1 LVIEHESAKVVHT
14 KQVIK
19 DEFIDLYI
27 NRSIDSIRIKEITDN
42 AGLNR
47 GTFYIH
53 YQDIYDLLDEVEDE
67 LISGL
72 DKHISKI
79 KELIAINSNITT
91 IKPFLVQGLEY
102 ISERSKYFKAF
113 LGANGSPSFLRKIK
127 HIAKTKFLDNLRI
140 ENKSAEYGDYLI
152 EYIVSA
158 NVGIIVY
165 WLETGM
171 KLSAEELTNLMSNT
185 MFRGPLSFIYH

>member
-1 LVIEHESAKVVHT
+1 MANT
-14 KQVIK
+14 KQIIK

-27 NRSIDSIRIKEITDN
+27 NRSIDSIRIKEITDK

-79 KELIAINSNITT
+79 KELIAINSNLNTL
-91 IKPFLVQGLEY
+91 KPVLVQGLEY
-102 ISERSKYFKAF
+102 IKERSKYFKAF
-113 LGANGSPSFLRKIK
+113 LGENGSPSFLKKIK
-127 HIAKTKFLDNLRI
+127 NIAKTKFLDNL
-140 ENKSAEYGDYLI
+140 KSKSKPEEYCDYLI

-171 KLSAEELTNLMSNT
+171 KLSAEELTNLMSST
-185 MFRGPLSFIYH
+185 MFRGPLNFI